1 MAPAAVLRSVAGVAG
16 ASCMTGHLPSAVAA
30 LDDAAF
36 SPCGEAHAAAT
47 ARAKTQAL
55 RKRREVICEGT
66 SEERNGVMEVV
77 TWVLRVGLDL
87 ERLAS
92 LWGQD
97 LAGRGRNVT
106 CTHGEGT
113 QVGGIGLD

>member
-1 MAPAAVLRSVAGVAG
+1 
-16 ASCMTGHLPSAVAA
+16 
-30 LDDAAF
+30 
-36 SPCGEAHAAAT
+36 
-47 ARAKTQAL
+47 
-55 RKRREVICEGT
+55 
-66 SEERNGVMEVV
+66 MEVV

-113 QVGGIGLD
+113 QVWGIGLD